1 MIARSVRRRPLD
13 LVPVRQS
20 SRRRHGRQSRA
31 LSLIGGA
38 LLLACVDYAESQD
51 ACVNEPISSTVSPD
65 ARWEAV
71 VFFRNCRL
79 AYQEVMAV
87 SILPAND
94 SLPEEDDGNVFHY
107 VDTLRPPQSLRAE
120 TRLQVPELEWKSA
133 TQLEL
138 AYDPRAGVKRMLE
151 ARGLVLVRYVKFDR
165 P

>member
-1 MIARSVRRRPLD
+1 MIARRVRGQLRVPPVRRSSSGRDGRRP
-13 LVPVRQS
+13 
-20 SRRRHGRQSRA
+20 RA
-31 LSLIGGA
+31 LFLIVGA
-38 LLLACVDYAESQD
+38 LLLACVDYGESQD
-51 ACVNEPISSTVSPD
+51 VCVSEPIGSQVSPD
-65 ARWEAV
+65 AEWEAV

-87 SILPAND
+87 SILPAKD
-94 SLPEEDDGNVFHY
+94 SLSGDDDGNVFHY

-138 AYDPRAGVKRMLE
+138 TYDPRAGVRRKLE
-151 ARGLVLVRYVKFDR
+151 AKGPVLVRYMTFAR